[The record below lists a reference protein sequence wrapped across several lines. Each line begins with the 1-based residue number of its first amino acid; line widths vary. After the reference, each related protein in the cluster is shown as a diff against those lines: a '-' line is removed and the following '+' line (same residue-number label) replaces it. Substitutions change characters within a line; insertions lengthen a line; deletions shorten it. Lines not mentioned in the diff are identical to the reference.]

1 MSARSKEY
9 QQTIDP
15 KTEKRMIEALE
26 SLNKSSAD
34 VDDHTKKRNLKPALT
49 IDILE
54 ACLKEMNIEI
64 KLNQITHEISFS
76 GLASKYNPESSISD
90 LAVILSNELKV
101 KYSQC
106 SKDTV
111 MDYLKVLAGM
121 HRYNPVSD
129 YLTSLTWDGKD
140 YLNEFYDVLGIKN
153 DDSLSR
159 TLIQKWLWQ
168 CVALSQND
176 LKHPF
181 GADGVLVLNG
191 AQGIGKT
198 SVGHA
203 LGTKHGFFTEGMYI
217 DKQDKDTTRR
227 CISNWIVELGEIETT
242 FRSDLERL
250 KAFITAPI
258 DIYRL
263 PYVRSDEKT
272 VRRTSIIATC
282 NTTDFLIDPTGSRR
296 FWTIPID
303 LIDLEKLR
311 QFDIDGLWAQMYM
324 EVNTHPNGLQC
335 FRLTRLEQFQL
346 QVRNLEHEKPLTAE
360 TEVRDI
366 LTDAQTNYTRYSMM
380 DITISDWKEYYSSLA
395 CYKAN
400 QIGKVLSKM
409 GYEQSKSR
417 ANGRTYELPVPSRLA
432 GQQRTG

>member
-1 MSARSKEY
+1 
-9 QQTIDP
+9 
-15 KTEKRMIEALE
+15 MIAVLE
-26 SLNKSSAD
+26 SENTSIDMDKNE
-34 VDDHTKKRNLKPALT
+34 KKRVMKPALT

-54 ACLKEMNIEI
+54 QKLKEKNIDI
-64 KLNQITHEISFS
+64 RLNLITHEITYS
-76 GLASKYNPESSISD
+76 GLASRYNPESSISD
-90 LAVILSNELKV
+90 LSVILHNDLKT

-121 HRYNPVSD
+121 HRYNPVLD
-129 YLTSLTWDGKD
+129 YLTSLVWDGKD
-140 YLNEFYDVLGIKN
+140 YLEDFYDVLGIKEN
-153 DDSLSR
+153 DSLSR

-168 CVALSQND
+168 CVALAQND

-198 SVGHA
+198 TVGHV

-217 DKQDKDTTRR
+217 DKQDKDTARR

-272 VRRTSIIATC
+272 VRKTSIIATC
-282 NTTDFLIDPTGSRR
+282 NTADFLIDPTGSRR
-296 FWTIPID
+296 FWTVPID
-303 LIDLEKLR
+303 SIDLERLR
-311 QFDIDGLWAQMYM
+311 QFDIDGLWAQIYM
-324 EVNTHPNGLQC
+324 EVNTHPDGLQC

-346 QVRNLEHEKPLTAE
+346 KVRNLEHERPIPAE
-360 TEVRDI
+360 TEIRDI
-366 LTDAQTNYTRYSMM
+366 LDDSQTNYSCYTMKE
-380 DITISDWKEYYSSLA
+380 ITVSEWKEYYASLSKYSA
-395 CYKAN
+395 Q
-400 QIGKVLSKM
+400 QIGKVLKKM
-409 GYEQSKSR
+409 GYEQSSGR
-417 ANGRTYELPVPSRLA
+417 TNGRTYQLPIPSRLT
-432 GQQRTG
+432 GQYRTG

>member
-1 MSARSKEY
+1 
-9 QQTIDP
+9 
-15 KTEKRMIEALE
+15 MIAVLE
-26 SLNKSSAD
+26 SENTSIDMDKNE
-34 VDDHTKKRNLKPALT
+34 KKRVMKPALT

-54 ACLKEMNIEI
+54 QKLKEKNIDI
-64 KLNQITHEISFS
+64 RLNLITHEITYS
-76 GLASKYNPESSISD
+76 GLASRYNPESSISD
-90 LAVILSNELKV
+90 LSVILHNDLKT

-121 HRYNPVSD
+121 HRYNPVLD
-129 YLTSLTWDGKD
+129 YLTSLVWDGKD
-140 YLNEFYDVLGIKN
+140 YLEDFYDVLGIKEN
-153 DDSLSR
+153 DSLSR

-168 CVALSQND
+168 CVALAQND
-176 LKHPF
+176 IKHPF

-198 SVGHA
+198 TVGHV

-217 DKQDKDTTRR
+217 DKQDKDTARR

-272 VRRTSIIATC
+272 VRKTSIIATC
-282 NTTDFLIDPTGSRR
+282 NTADFLIDPTGSRR
-296 FWTIPID
+296 FWTVPID
-303 LIDLEKLR
+303 SIDLERLR
-311 QFDIDGLWAQMYM
+311 QFDIDGLWAQIYM
-324 EVNTHPNGLQC
+324 EVNTHPDGLQC

-346 QVRNLEHEKPLTAE
+346 KVRNLEHERPIPAE
-360 TEVRDI
+360 TEIRDI
-366 LTDAQTNYTRYSMM
+366 LDDSQTNYSCYTMKE
-380 DITISDWKEYYSSLA
+380 ITVSEWKEYYASLSKYSA
-395 CYKAN
+395 Q
-400 QIGKVLSKM
+400 QIGKVLKKM
-409 GYEQSKSR
+409 GYEQSNGR
-417 ANGRTYELPVPSRLA
+417 TNGRTYQLPIPSRLT
-432 GQQRTG
+432 GQYRTG

>member
-1 MSARSKEY
+1 
-9 QQTIDP
+9 
-15 KTEKRMIEALE
+15 MIAVLE
-26 SLNKSSAD
+26 SENTSIDMDKNE
-34 VDDHTKKRNLKPALT
+34 KKRVMKPALT

-54 ACLKEMNIEI
+54 QKLKEKNIDI
-64 KLNQITHEISFS
+64 RLNLITHEITYS
-76 GLASKYNPESSISD
+76 GLASRYNPESSISD
-90 LAVILSNELKV
+90 LSVILHNDLKT

-121 HRYNPVSD
+121 HRYNPVLD
-129 YLTSLTWDGKD
+129 YLTSLVWDGKD
-140 YLNEFYDVLGIKN
+140 YLEDFYDVLGIKEN
-153 DDSLSR
+153 DSLSR

-168 CVALSQND
+168 CVALAQND

-181 GADGVLVLNG
+181 GAGGVLVLNG

-198 SVGHA
+198 TVGHV

-217 DKQDKDTTRR
+217 DKQDKDTARR

-272 VRRTSIIATC
+272 VRKTSIIATC
-282 NTTDFLIDPTGSRR
+282 NTADFLIDPTGSRR
-296 FWTIPID
+296 FWTVPID
-303 LIDLEKLR
+303 SIDLERLR
-311 QFDIDGLWAQMYM
+311 QFDIDGLWAQIYM
-324 EVNTHPNGLQC
+324 EVNTHPDGLQC

-346 QVRNLEHEKPLTAE
+346 KVRNLEHERPIPAE
-360 TEVRDI
+360 TEIRDI
-366 LTDAQTNYTRYSMM
+366 LDDSQTNYSCYTMKE
-380 DITISDWKEYYSSLA
+380 ITVSEWKEYYASLSKYSA
-395 CYKAN
+395 Q
-400 QIGKVLSKM
+400 QIGKVLKKM
-409 GYEQSKSR
+409 GYEQSSGR
-417 ANGRTYELPVPSRLA
+417 TNGRTYQLPIPSRLT
-432 GQQRTG
+432 GQYRTG

>member
-1 MSARSKEY
+1 
-9 QQTIDP
+9 
-15 KTEKRMIEALE
+15 MIAVLE
-26 SLNKSSAD
+26 SENTSIDMDKNE
-34 VDDHTKKRNLKPALT
+34 KKRVMKPALT

-54 ACLKEMNIEI
+54 QKLKEKNIDI
-64 KLNQITHEISFS
+64 RLNLITHEITYS
-76 GLASKYNPESSISD
+76 GLASRYNPESSISD
-90 LAVILSNELKV
+90 LSVILHNDLKT

-121 HRYNPVSD
+121 HRYNPVLD
-129 YLTSLTWDGKD
+129 YLTSLVWDGKD
-140 YLNEFYDVLGIKN
+140 YLEDFYDVLGIKEN
-153 DDSLSR
+153 DSLSR

-168 CVALSQND
+168 CVALAQND

-198 SVGHA
+198 TVGHV

-217 DKQDKDTTRR
+217 DKQDKDTARR

-250 KAFITAPI
+250 KVFITAPI

-272 VRRTSIIATC
+272 VRKTSIIATC

-296 FWTIPID
+296 FWTVPID
-303 LIDLEKLR
+303 SIDLERLR
-311 QFDIDGLWAQMYM
+311 QFNIDGLWAQIYM
-324 EVNTHPNGLQC
+324 EVNTHPDGLQC
-335 FRLTRLEQFQL
+335 FRLKSLEQLQL
-346 QVRNLEHEKPLTAE
+346 KVRNLEHERPIPAE

-366 LTDAQTNYTRYSMM
+366 LDDSQTNYHCYTMKDLTVSE
-380 DITISDWKEYYSSLA
+380 WKEYYASLSKYNA
-395 CYKAN
+395 Q
-400 QIGKVLSKM
+400 QIGKVLKKM
-409 GYEQSKSR
+409 EYEQSKGH
-417 ANGRTYELPVPSRLA
+417 AKGRTYQLPIPSHQT
-432 GQQRTG
+432 GQYRTG